1 MYSVKARR
9 TIEALARVYAADLG
23 DDEVR
28 AVVAHSEQ
36 FFAALPL
43 RFRLVVRL
51 VLALFRW
58 SGRLVAPRR
67 RSFLAKSPAEQ
78 ALVYDR
84 WFARGGYLT
93 VLLGQVLH
101 LTFVGSVY
109 ALPRIQAKIGYEL
122 S

>member
-9 TIEALARVYAADLG
+9 TIEALARVYAADLS

-28 AVVAHSEQ
+28 AVVAHSER

-51 VLALFRW
+51 VLALFRG
-58 SGRLVAPRR
+58 SSRLVAPRR
-67 RSFLAKSPAEQ
+67 RSFLAKSAAEQ
-78 ALVYDR
+78 TLVYDR
-84 WFARGGYLT
+84 WFARGGYLAI
-93 VLLGQVLH
+93 VLGQILH

-109 ALPRIQAKIGYEL
+109 ALPGVQAAIGYEL
-122 S
+122 T